1 MFNELLAL
9 VNDELAY
16 EPEVTALWSAVAAL
30 VVAVFAWVY
39 AAFAVLE
46 MAVKSNDGP
55 VGDVTPKDPFELLNT
70 RPPMLIEPEPTKREW
85 NGEASEPK

>member
-1 MFNELLAL
+1 MTTKITLTNIDSTGDYSELVDA
-9 VNDELAY
+9 AY
-16 EPEVTALWSAVAAL
+16 NTANAASSY
-30 VVAVFAWVY
+30 AN

-70 RPPMLIEPEPTKREW
+70 RPPMLIEPEPTKRE
-85 NGEASEPK
+85 